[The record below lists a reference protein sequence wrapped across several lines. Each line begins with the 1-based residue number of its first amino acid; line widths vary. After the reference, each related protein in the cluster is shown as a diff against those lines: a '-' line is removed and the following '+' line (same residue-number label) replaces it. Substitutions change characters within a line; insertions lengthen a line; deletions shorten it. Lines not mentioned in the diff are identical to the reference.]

1 MKSKVMTRESMEF
14 DVVIVGG
21 GPSGLSAAIKLAQIS
36 KEQGKDWQIALV
48 EKGSEIGAHIMSG
61 AVLEP
66 TALDELFPNWKELR
80 APVTTAVSGDD
91 FYYLR
96 SQEKSIK
103 TPNLLIPSPMKNH
116 GNYII
121 SLGNLCRWLGEQA
134 ENLGVNIFPGF
145 PASEIIYDDNNY
157 IKGIITQDM
166 GIDAQG
172 KEKPSFETGYELLA
186 KHTIFSEGCRGH
198 LGKQLIE
205 KFDLDAQSDPQHY
218 GIGIKE
224 IWQVDDEKSKPGKV
238 VHTFGWPLNNRTEGG
253 GFLYHFEKGKVALGL
268 VVALNYDNP
277 YLSPFEE
284 FQRWKHHPVIKKTIE
299 GGKRIAYGARA
310 MNKGGF
316 NSLPEI
322 ELPGACL
329 TGCEAG
335 FLNPAKIKG
344 IHTAMKTGMISA
356 QSIADNLLKADAQDV
371 KTTYSQ
377 DVKNS
382 WVFTELQR
390 TRNFEPG
397 LHKFG
402 TFLGSA
408 FTFIDQNIFRGK
420 LPLTLHNKEPD
431 YASLKPADSCQSIT
445 YEKPDNKISFDR
457 LSSVFLSSTNHE
469 EDQPCHLQ
477 LKDDSIPVSV
487 NLPKWAEPAQR
498 YCPAAVYEIIDEG
511 EEKKFRINAQNCVHC
526 KTCDIKDPSQNI
538 NWVTPEGG
546 GGPNYSNM

>member
-66 TALDELFPNWKELR
+66 TALDELFPNWKELG

-145 PASEIIYDDNNY
+145 PASEIIYDDNNC

-172 KEKPSFETGYELLA
+172 KEKPSFEPGYELLA

-224 IWQVDDEKSKPGKV
+224 VWQVDDEKSKLGKV

-253 GFLYHFEKGKVALGL
+253 GFLYHFEKGKVALGFI
-268 VVALNYDNP
+268 VALNYDNP

-356 QSIADNLLKADAQDV
+356 QSIADNLLKAEAQDV

-390 TRNFEPG
+390 ARNFEPG

-420 LPLTLHNKEPD
+420 LPLTLHNKKPD
-431 YASLKPADSCQSIT
+431 YASLKPADSCQPIS

-469 EDQPCHLQ
+469 EDQRCHLQ
-477 LKDDSIPVSV
+477 LKDDLIPVSV